1 MGYFEDKVPA
11 YVTSGVAENVNQ
23 FIVLK
28 CIEMLVEM
36 KKQNIEPDYL
46 QVYQISYD
54 EETNILTIRHFQ
66 EEPEFEHEVSFE
78 LPSGVKQ
85 FDGKCY
91 FIDNGDHR
99 TFLLADEY

>member
-36 KKQNIEPDYL
+36 KKQNIELDYL

-66 EEPEFEHEVSFE
+66 EEPEFEHETEFE
-78 LPSGVKQ
+78 LPSGVKP
-85 FDGKCY
+85 FSGKCY
-91 FIDNGDHR
+91 LIDDGDHR